1 MRRYAWSMRTEST
14 SSKQGLTALDGA
26 KIIGAIV
33 LVIVVLKVV
42 GAIVGAIM
50 SIVWG
55 ALIVLAVAAAAWVVF
70 SLVRGGS
77 D

>member
-1 MRRYAWSMRTEST
+1 MRTEGT
-14 SSKQGLTALDGA
+14 SSNQGMTALDGA

-33 LVIVVLKVV
+33 LVIVVLKVIGV
-42 GAIVGAIM
+42 IVGAIM